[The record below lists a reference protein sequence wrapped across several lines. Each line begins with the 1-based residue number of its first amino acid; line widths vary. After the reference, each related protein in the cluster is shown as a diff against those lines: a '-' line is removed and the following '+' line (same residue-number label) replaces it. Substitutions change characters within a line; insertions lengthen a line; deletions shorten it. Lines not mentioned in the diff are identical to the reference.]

1 MPSSPDRI
9 AGYACS
15 IGCYPMPVPR
25 GGLPGYDVTASGS
38 LYARLVNTYDN
49 GIAWLRLAMAVLTV
63 AAAALVVEQK
73 HLLAEPGPGL
83 VLVLVCALP
92 FIIDAA
98 WPHLLRPAWRL
109 ATASTAIASRSQAMP
124 LSCVFTS

>member
-1 MPSSPDRI
+1 M
-9 AGYACS
+9 AV
-15 IGCYPMPVPR
+15 YPGTMSQPR
-25 GGLPGYDVTASGS
+25 GS

-83 VLVLVCALP
+83 ALVLLCVLP
-92 FIIDAA
+92 FIINAA
-98 WPHLLRPAWRL
+98 WPYPVSYTHLTLP
-109 ATASTAIASRSQAMP
+109 TICS
-124 LSCVFTS
+124 V